1 MKIGFFSDMYLP
13 RLDGIAISIETFRT
27 ELEAMGHEVY
37 IFAPKPN
44 LRYKEPHKRIIRF
57 PAVKGLFF
65 EDYLTSFYFPPQA
78 LKKIEKLKLDVIHYH
93 TPSQV
98 GLLGA
103 YYAMRNDIPLI
114 TTYHTDLFEYVKHY
128 PQVLPGTIALSL
140 LAPAFT
146 GGGLADFRTGLS
158 AIKPERNVDAWNQKI
173 VARSVTMIHNYCD
186 VVITP
191 SVKIKDQLKGWG
203 TKSKLVVLPT
213 GVDRITTN
221 TKEIAEARK
230 LYGITPT
237 DRTVLFVGRTGT
249 EKNLGLLIRSFDAV
263 AAKDHRAK
271 LLIVGTGEDLQAFKT
286 QAAASEYAKR
296 ITFAGHVAHDKLG
309 ALYAIASVF
318 AFPSLTDTQGLVL
331 NEAARAGLPI
341 VMTDPTVTEVVR
353 DGYNGYFA
361 KPNARNLASKINQVL
376 ADDETRLE
384 MGRRSAELAGE
395 FSATNQAVKLL
406 RLYEETVERHRESK
420 TDHIKARSA

>member
-1 MKIGFFSDMYLP
+1 MRIGFFSDMYLP
-13 RLDGIAISIETFRT
+13 RADGIAFSIETFRT

-78 LKKIEKLKLDVIHYH
+78 LRKIEKLKLDVIHYH

-103 YYAMRNDIPLI
+103 YFAMRNNIPLI

-146 GGGLADFRTGLS
+146 GGGMADFRTGLS

-191 SVKIKDQLKGWG
+191 SVKIRDQLKGWG
-203 TKSKLVVLPT
+203 TKSRLVVLPT

-221 TKEIAEARK
+221 SKEIAEARK
-230 LYGITPT
+230 HYHISPA
-237 DRTVLFVGRTGT
+237 DRTVLFVGRIGT
-249 EKNLGLLIRSFDAV
+249 EKNLGLLIRSFDGIAT
-263 AAKDHRAK
+263 KNEHAK
-271 LLIVGTGEDLQAFKT
+271 LLIAGTGEDLQAFKN
-286 QAAASEYAKR
+286 QAAATVYGDR
-296 ITFAGHVAHDKLG
+296 ITFAGHVDHSKLG

-318 AFPSLTDTQGLVL
+318 AFPSMTDTQGLVL
-331 NEAARAGLPI
+331 NEAARSGLPI
-341 VMTDPTVTEVVR
+341 VMTDPAVTEIVR
-353 DGYNGYFA
+353 DGYNGFFA
-361 KPNARNLASKINQVL
+361 KPTARDFAAKINHVL
-376 ADDETRLE
+376 ADDEVRLE
-384 MGRRSAELAGE
+384 MGRRSADLAAE

-406 RLYEETVERHRESK
+406 RLYEETIERHRE
-420 TDHIKARSA
+420 TKAATIESRNP